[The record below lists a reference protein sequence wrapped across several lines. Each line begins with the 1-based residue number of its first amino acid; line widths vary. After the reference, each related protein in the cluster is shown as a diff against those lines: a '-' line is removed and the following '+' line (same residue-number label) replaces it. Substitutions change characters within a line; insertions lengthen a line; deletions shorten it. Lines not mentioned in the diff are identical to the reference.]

1 MMDERPPILRVDD
14 VYKWFPA
21 QGKGFRKRGAH
32 FVHSVDGVSLEIRQ
46 GETVGIVGES
56 GSGKTTLARLIM
68 RLVDPTKGTITFDG
82 EDITKLNGRQMKPLR
97 RKMQMIFQDP
107 YGALDPRKTVYGL
120 LAEPLQ
126 VHKLLPGKGARLE
139 RALECLALVELP
151 ATEAFLSRVP
161 DELSGGERQR
171 VGIARALVLD
181 PELVVADE
189 PVSML
194 DASVKAGVADLL
206 VGRKERIGLTYVFIT
221 HELALAYQLCDRIA
235 VMYLGR
241 IVEIGSAEVIVHSPL
256 HEYSRLLM
264 DAIPPP
270 HPDPEWGNSIP
281 ERGEL
286 PFSLE
291 PPAGCRFHPRC
302 PVAQPVCET
311 QDPVLVDVGGGH
323 FVACHLMNTK
333 GTRL

>member
-1 MMDERPPILRVDD
+1 MSEPIPILRVDEL
-14 VYKWFPA
+14 YKWFPVRG
-21 QGKGFRKRGAH
+21 QGLRNRQAH
-32 FVHSVDGVSLEIRQ
+32 FVHSVDGVSLEIYQ
-46 GETVGIVGES
+46 GETLGIVGES

-68 RLVDPTKGTITFDG
+68 RLVDPSKGKIYFNG
-82 EDITKLNGRQMKPLR
+82 ADITKLGGRQMKPLR
-97 RKMQMIFQDP
+97 RQMQMIFQDP

-126 VHKLLPGKGARLE
+126 VHRLLPELGARVQ
-139 RALECLALVELP
+139 RVQECLALVELP
-151 ATEAFLSRVP
+151 TTEAFLNRVP

-181 PELVVADE
+181 PQLVVADE

-194 DASVKAGVADLL
+194 DASVKAGIADLMISL
-206 VGRKERIGLTYVFIT
+206 KERIALTYVFIT

-241 IVEIGSAEVIVHSPL
+241 VVELGSAEAIVRSPL

-291 PPAGCRFHPRC
+291 PPPGCRFHPRC
-302 PVAQPVCET
+302 PRAQATCEVD
-311 QDPVLVDVGGGH
+311 DPGLVDVGDGH
-323 FVACHLMNTK
+323 WVACHLISTK
-333 GTRL
+333 GTR

>member
-1 MMDERPPILRVDD
+1 MNEPGPILRVDD
-14 VYKWFPA
+14 VYKWFPIKS
-21 QGKGFRKRGAH
+21 QGFRNREAH
-32 FVHSVDGVSLEIRQ
+32 FVHSVDGVSLEIQ
-46 GETVGIVGES
+46 LGETIGIVGES

-68 RLVDPTKGTITFDG
+68 RLEDPTKGKIFFNDT
-82 EDITKLNGRQMKPLR
+82 DITKLNGRQMKPLR

-107 YGALDPRKTVYGL
+107 YGALDPRKTVYAVL
-120 LAEPLQ
+120 TEPLQ
-126 VHKLLPGKGARLE
+126 VHTLLPERGARLQ
-139 RALECLALVELP
+139 RVQECLALVELP
-151 ATEAFLSRVP
+151 ATEAFLNRVP

-206 VGRKERIGLTYVFIT
+206 VSLKERIGLTYVFIT

-241 IVEIGSAEVIVHSPL
+241 IVEIGSAEVVVRSPL

-270 HPDPEWGNSIP
+270 HPDPEWGTSIP

-286 PFSLE
+286 PFFLE

-302 PVAQPVCET
+302 PAAQAICET
-311 QDPVLVDVGGGH
+311 DDPSLVEVGDGH
-323 FVACHLMNTK
+323 FVACHFGSTK
-333 GTRL
+333 GTQR